1 MGLTACDCGS
11 TMTVLIGEV
20 VDTELAGLC
29 GSNLHLC
36 LIDNHADATKLK
48 VNPKNPRIPK
58 SHALELHCESQCD
71 SHLKHSLKLSW
82 SKDGKPFDI
91 NGTEDG
97 RLVHCWMNTG
107 LCVSCRFHIRKKQ
120 SPNIIHTTLK
130 YKNSNVL
137 FFKSVFRRSSSICC
151 LFYVLLASVQYLLQ
165 SVVSPLRAGN
175 RSQVWDAV
183 HLHRLRSSPNQWE
196 DWKNKKSRVLLF
208 LGGGSC
214 SCAVPLWTRYLRTS
228 ASSSDPC
235 LRRPNC
241 CYPIVYWSLLM
252 SSLHSKKAVS
262 VQSLLPASLTQVLL
276 THKIPIIP
284 SSHLLMTCCQYWNM
298 FSLSRSSLQNPWQI
312 SKPMWSSAFYRRI
325 FYSISYLYLEYRLHL
340 HYF

>member
-1 MGLTACDCGS
+1 MGLTAYDCGR
-11 TMTVLIGEV
+11 TMAVLIGEV
-20 VDTELAGLC
+20 VNTEWAVLC
-29 GSNLHLC
+29 SSNLHLC

-48 VNPKNPRIPK
+48 VIPKNPRIPK

-82 SKDGKPFDI
+82 SKDGKPFDN

-151 LFYVLLASVQYLLQ
+151 LFYVLLASVQYVLQ

-183 HLHRLRSSPNQWE
+183 YLHRFRSSPNQWE

-208 LGGGSC
+208 SLGGGLAHVQYLSEPGIWELLPPPQTPA
-214 SCAVPLWTRYLRTS
+214 SGDPTAAIPLSAEVAVT
-228 ASSSDPC
+228 
-235 LRRPNC
+235 
-241 CYPIVYWSLLM
+241 
-252 SSLHSKKAVS
+252 LHSKKAVS
-262 VQSLLPASLTQVLL
+262 VQSLLPVSLTQVPL

-284 SSHLLMTCCQYWNM
+284 SSHLVMTCCQHWNM